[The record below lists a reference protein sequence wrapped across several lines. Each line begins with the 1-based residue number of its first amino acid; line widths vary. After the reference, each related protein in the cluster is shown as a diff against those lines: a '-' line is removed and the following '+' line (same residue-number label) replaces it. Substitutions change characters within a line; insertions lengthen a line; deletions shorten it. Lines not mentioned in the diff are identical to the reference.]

1 MGNDGTGNDVVDAE
15 LIVDRTDNVG
25 VGGGPLLDDMAA
37 REGGCKLG
45 VIALICVWPTFT
57 AVTLFVVEVA
67 FGGRGVARICTAPV
81 R

>member
-45 VIALICVWPTFT
+45 VMAFICV
-57 AVTLFVVEVA
+57 
-67 FGGRGVARICTAPV
+67 
-81 R
+81 